1 MTHGLHLLL
10 TSHMLLNKHSSREL
24 DKAIFDTWD
33 LALFRRS
40 EAFESLHLIIL
51 TLVNAV
57 KGKDVPVG
65 CLDPEIVTRTSKDPQ
80 NEPSPSKS
88 PAEEAIDPVKMNF
101 APVNLAMLSVLTGLN
116 QLVDETPPLTGPRRF
131 GNMACRDWHSK
142 LDLYLNGAFLDL
154 RLSEDVC
161 QELRF
166 YLRESFGSKVRLDY
180 GSGHELN
187 FIAFVGGIYKQTGYL
202 EKVNGEE
209 VLVVFVKY
217 YDLVR
222 RLIIDYNL
230 EPAGSHGVWGL
241 DDHFHFI
248 FILGAAQFNSPD
260 GERADGSRIIPS
272 VLQVL
277 NPQTLDLY
285 KTTNLY
291 VNAIAFI
298 FRIKLGPFNE
308 HSPIIYDIHR
318 SVSLW
323 SKVLLGLQK
332 MYAVEVLGKFPVVQ
346 HFYFG
351 KKLYRWVDT
360 QTHLPLSAGKIEGRA
375 DSDSEGSQET
385 LPGMINGLQGTKTTT
400 TNVSLTAAPW
410 ALKNKPD
417 GEVRTNRHAAPLM
430 RTRANAASTLQK
442 RVFKGPE
449 NSQI

>member
-1 MTHGLHLLL
+1 MKP
-10 TSHMLLNKHSSREL
+10 NKFNTLEL
-24 DKAIFDTWD
+24 EKAIYDPSD
-33 LALFRRS
+33 LAIFRRS
-40 EAFESLHLIIL
+40 EAFKNLHEVISR
-51 TLVNAV
+51 LVSAV

-65 CLDPEIVTRTSKDPQ
+65 CLDPKIVTRTSNDAQ
-80 NEPSPSKS
+80 NEDKTSNSQSKD
-88 PAEEAIDPVKMNF
+88 AIEPPKLGLTPVISEI
-101 APVNLAMLSVLTGLN
+101 VSVLNGLD
-116 QLVDETPPLTGPRRF
+116 QLINETPPLTGPRRF

-142 LDLYLNGAFLDL
+142 LEVYLRDKFTGTLN
-154 RLSEDVC
+154 EEPC

-166 YLRESFGSKVRLDY
+166 YFRESFGSKVRLDY

-187 FIAFVGGIYKQTGYL
+187 FIAFVGGIFSQKEL
-202 EKVNGEE
+202 WEEVNGEE
-209 VLVVFVKY
+209 ILLVFAKY

-248 FILGAAQFNSPD
+248 FILGAAQFNSPGGD
-260 GERADGSRIIPS
+260 RADGSRIIPA

-308 HSPIIYDIHR
+308 HSPILYDIHR

-332 MYAVEVLGKFPVVQ
+332 MYEVEVFGKFPVVQ

-351 KKLYRWVDT
+351 RKLFRWIDMSTHVPLPVSRAEGQVDW
-360 QTHLPLSAGKIEGRA
+360 
-375 DSDSEGSQET
+375 DSEGSQET

-400 TNVSLTAAPW
+400 HNVSLTAAPW
-410 ALKNKPD
+410 AVKNRPE
-417 GEVRTNRHAAPLM
+417 GEGRSNRQVVSSM
-430 RTRANAASTLQK
+430 RARPNTANLQK
-442 RVFKGPE
+442 HVFKSPG
-449 NSQI
+449 SS